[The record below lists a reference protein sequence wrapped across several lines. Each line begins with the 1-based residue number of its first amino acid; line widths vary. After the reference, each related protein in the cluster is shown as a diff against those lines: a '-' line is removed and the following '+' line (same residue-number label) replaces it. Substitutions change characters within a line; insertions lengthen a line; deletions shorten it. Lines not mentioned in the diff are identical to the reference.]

1 MPDVQKSNQ
10 FKKRALDHITSH
22 SSNSQW
28 GGTERPGPVAEIYCP
43 GEPPTMM
50 ETCHVSQLC
59 WYQKKKK
66 KRQKTTDLWEVRNW
80 VKMGG
85 LTFLCDGFS
94 CL

>member
-1 MPDVQKSNQ
+1 MTFMPDVQKSNQ

-50 ETCHVSQLC
+50 ETCHVSQL
-59 WYQKKKK
+59 
-66 KRQKTTDLWEVRNW
+66 
-80 VKMGG
+80 
-85 LTFLCDGFS
+85 
-94 CL
+94 